1 VPHEVKWTGGHQR
14 GGAHGL
20 KPVVLVDGHAG
31 DEADSREEVDDAVD
45 RRLRDRHHQ
54 GAAGPEQAATSLDR
68 DRLMF
73 VVEMLEDREHGD
85 RVERFAAVQILREE
99 TSHEADSLA
108 LGTEGELRVDADP
121 ARDALTEDPEERA
134 IGTAHIENARATRDV
149 RRRLRDT
156 PALQNAIESLHR
168 WSRFGRVPTDNLA
181 LVSEGVSVVLPCLNE
196 IDTVASVVREAKDA
210 MNTAGVAGE
219 VIVVDNG
226 STDGSAAAA
235 AGAGARVVH
244 ERRRGYGAAYM
255 AGFAAAEGDVIV
267 MADADG
273 SYDFSALPAFLD
285 RIGEGDDLV
294 MGSRFKGTIEPGAMP
309 WTHQYIGSPILSGLL
324 NLLYRTG
331 IEDAHCG
338 MRAFRRSALEG
349 MRLRMPG
356 MEFASEMVVNAAR
369 AGLRIGEVPVS
380 YRVRGGRSKLRTV
393 PDGWRHLRFL
403 MLYSPT
409 HLFLVPGVT
418 LLGLGLVMLVALLP
432 GPVIVLGRLFDIHV
446 MVLGALLTL
455 IGSQVIAI
463 GLYAKTL
470 AVTLRLQPMDRTLRA
485 LRAIFSLERGL
496 AAGGLL
502 FIVGFIVDFAI
513 AAEWAG
519 SGFGPL
525 NAVRP
530 ALFALVAMLL
540 GLQIVFSS
548 LFLFTIEL
556 QVREPAPLP
565 TRN

>member
-1 VPHEVKWTGGHQR
+1 
-14 GGAHGL
+14 
-20 KPVVLVDGHAG
+20 VVLVYRHARNEP
-31 DEADSREEVDDAVD
+31 EAPEGVDDAID
-45 RRLRDRHHQ
+45 RGVGDRHDESSL
-54 GAAGPEQAATSLDR
+54 GAKKTAAGGDR
-68 DRLMF
+68 VGLL
-73 VVEMLEDREHGD
+73 VIVKMLEDREHRD
-85 RVERFAAVQILREE
+85 RLKAIVGLEIARKVAA
-99 TSHEADSLA
+99 HEANAIA
-108 LGTEGELRVDADP
+108 LRAGGEIRIDAD
-121 ARDALTEDPEERA
+121 ATGDSRSENPEERA
-134 IGTAHIENARATRDV
+134 VGATHVEDARAGRDV
-149 RRRLRDT
+149 RRGLRDA
-156 PALQNAIESLHR
+156 PALQNAIESLHLDAV
-168 WSRFGRVPTDNLA
+168 GRVPTDSLA
-181 LVSEGVSVVLPCLNE
+181 AVSEGVSVVLPCLNE
-196 IDTVASVVREAKDA
+196 VENVAAVVREAKDA
-210 MNTAGVAGE
+210 MNTAGLAGE

-226 STDGSAAAA
+226 STDGSDAAAA
-235 AGAGARVVH
+235 SAGARVVL

-273 SYDFSALPAFLD
+273 SYDFSALPLLID
-285 RIGEGDDLV
+285 RIRDGDDLV

-309 WTHQYIGSPILSGLL
+309 WTHQHIGSPILSGLL

-338 MRAFRRSALEG
+338 MRAFRRSALPD

-369 AGLRIGEVPVS
+369 AGLRIGEVPVN

-409 HLFLVPGVT
+409 HLFLVPGLT
-418 LLGLGLVMLVALLP
+418 LLAIGLVMLVALLP
-432 GPVIVLGRLFDIHV
+432 GPVILLGRLFDIHV

-455 IGSQVIAI
+455 IGFQVLAI

-470 AVTLRLQPMDRTLRA
+470 AVTLRLQPMDRTLRT

-502 FIVGFIVDFAI
+502 FILGFIVDFAI
-513 AAEWAG
+513 AAEWAS

-530 ALFALVAMLL
+530 ALFALVTMLL
-540 GLQIVFSS
+540 GIQIVFSS

-556 QVREPAPLP
+556 QVREPTPLP